1 MIDLEIDIANNIK
14 TIELLK
20 VELMQKI
27 TDLFGDI
34 TAEADCE
41 TLARLTGDAAGIINI
56 AYILAMRLG
65 VDLDDINDVMWRKLK
80 TEIDNNHYI
89 ERRYGDL
96 SELMKR
102 L

>member
-41 TLARLTGDAAGIINI
+41 TLARLTGD
-56 AYILAMRLG
+56 
-65 VDLDDINDVMWRKLK
+65 
-80 TEIDNNHYI
+80 
-89 ERRYGDL
+89 L